1 MILYLASIQKG
12 CERVNFKAI
21 YFNLWSQVWQLHK
34 EFANMKGSDEE
45 WTSLVDKSGEIMKQH
60 ENTPQAEFVKGL
72 ILVVIDEIERCDRAK
87 RKENL

>member
-1 MILYLASIQKG
+1 
-12 CERVNFKAI
+12 
-21 YFNLWSQVWQLHK
+21 
-34 EFANMKGSDEE
+34 MKGSDEE